1 MGLRALYKPTGR
13 FACIALITWWVYM
26 HFTKKPTE
34 SVITPINEVYKIL
47 VSRWVFVYYTGQ
59 KVGLHAVILVKG

>member
-1 MGLRALYKPTGR
+1 
-13 FACIALITWWVYM
+13 M